1 MNCAVLISHRYG
13 LKGKPDALVRTP
25 EGVLIPV
32 ERKKAR
38 APSRPYEA
46 DRIQAAAYCLLVEE
60 NYRQTPSF
68 MRIHYADRWFDETFT
83 PQHRDWVV

>member
-1 MNCAVLISHRYG
+1 MGGLPAGDLVFADHVQENCAVLISHRYG

-25 EGVLIPV
+25 EGALFPV

-60 NYRQTPSF
+60 NYG
-68 MRIHYADRWFDETFT
+68 
-83 PQHRDWVV
+83 